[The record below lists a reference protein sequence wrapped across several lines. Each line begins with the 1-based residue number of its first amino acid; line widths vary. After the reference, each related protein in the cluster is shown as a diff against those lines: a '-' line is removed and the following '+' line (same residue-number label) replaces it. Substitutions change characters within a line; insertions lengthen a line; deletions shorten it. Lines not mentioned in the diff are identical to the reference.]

1 MSIASKPPSTMK
13 FTSSDL
19 LLMPDD
25 GKLYEVIEGE
35 LYVSKQPNWHHQ
47 YACTQILV
55 ALQIWNRSTGLGFA
69 NGAPGLIF
77 AEDDDVAPDVVWVS
91 NERLAEVLE
100 EDGKLHGAP
109 ELVVEVLSPGWSNQH
124 RDRQAKL
131 KLYSRR
137 GVQEYWMVDWEQQRV
152 EVYRRENE
160 QLVQIS
166 TLLRDNT
173 ITSPLLPGFTC
184 PVADLFHH
192 IPKPTQP

>member
-1 MSIASKPPSTMK
+1 MSAVTKPNSTMK
-13 FTSSDL
+13 FTSADI

-25 GKLYEVIEGE
+25 GKRYEVIEGE

-47 YACTQILV
+47 YACSRLLF
-55 ALQIWNRSTGLGFA
+55 ALGNWNDQTHLGVA

-91 NERLAEVLE
+91 NERLPLILG

-109 ELVVEVLSPGWSNQH
+109 ELIVEVLSPGWSNQH

-137 GVQEYWMVDWEQQRV
+137 GVQEYWLVDWEQQLI
-152 EVYRRENE
+152 EIYRRENE
-160 QLVQIS
+160 ALTQSS
-166 TLLRDNT
+166 TLLRDDT
-173 ITSPLLPGFTC
+173 LTSPLLPGFTC
-184 PVADLFHH
+184 KVSDLFHQ
-192 IPKPTQP
+192 IPKSSA